1 MNNIWMFYLFIYFC
15 SWQEALTV
23 YPRTNKQNHKKK
35 RKVDPQTHQVM
46 TMFTYSVVKYINF
59 AHQRNKRQIQ
69 KTIVFLCDIFVP
81 CIVDSF

>member
-1 MNNIWMFYLFIYFC
+1 MTVLYTLNLVFQEEYLNVLFIYFC

-46 TMFTYSVVKYINF
+46 TTFTYSVVK
-59 AHQRNKRQIQ
+59 
-69 KTIVFLCDIFVP
+69 
-81 CIVDSF
+81 

>member
-1 MNNIWMFYLFIYFC
+1 MFYLFIYFC

-46 TMFTYSVVKYINF
+46 TMFTYSVVK
-59 AHQRNKRQIQ
+59 
-69 KTIVFLCDIFVP
+69 
-81 CIVDSF
+81 